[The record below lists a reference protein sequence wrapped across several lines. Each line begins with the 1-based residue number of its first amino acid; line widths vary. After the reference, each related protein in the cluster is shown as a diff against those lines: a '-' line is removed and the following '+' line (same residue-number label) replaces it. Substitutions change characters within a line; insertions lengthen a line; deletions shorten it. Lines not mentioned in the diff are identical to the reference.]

1 MIKDI
6 WLNLPVK
13 NVKRSKEFYAQLGF
27 RFNLQ
32 NGDTDHSACLLVG
45 EKNTVVMLFEELV
58 FSTFIKSEIANASQS
73 AELLMS
79 ISAESKEEVDEM
91 AKKVKLAGGTVFSEP
106 GGEGWL
112 YGMAFSDLD
121 GHRWN
126 MLFMDLDKR
135 K

>member
-1 MIKDI
+1 MIKDL

-13 NVKRSKEFYAQLGF
+13 NVKRSKEFFTQLGF
-27 RFNLQ
+27 TFNVQ

-45 EKNTVVMLFEELV
+45 AKNTVVMLFEEIV
-58 FSTFIKSEIANASQS
+58 FSTFIKNEISDASQS
-73 AELLMS
+73 SELLIS
-79 ISAESKEEVDEM
+79 ISAESKLEVDEM
-91 AKKVKLAGGTVFSEP
+91 AKKVKLAGGIVYSEP

-126 MLFMDLDKR
+126 LLFMDLSKR
-135 K
+135 